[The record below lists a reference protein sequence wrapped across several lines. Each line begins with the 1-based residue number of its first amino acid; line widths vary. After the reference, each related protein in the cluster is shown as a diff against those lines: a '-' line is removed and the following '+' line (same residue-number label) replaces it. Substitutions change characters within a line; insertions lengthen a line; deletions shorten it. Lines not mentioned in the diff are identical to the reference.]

1 MLINAEAFA
10 CSTASLQDI
19 RTAIANF
26 KESGKFVVA
35 YSGAY
40 TQGAY
45 YVSSVADKVFLNP
58 SGSISWHG
66 LSAQTMFLKDLLA
79 KVGVKSRYIQISRRT
94 VHRYRNESCQ
104 QRADPCFHSVNL
116 ERNSKRSIR
125 IKKHLSRKTE

>member
-1 MLINAEAFA
+1 MERYEDNPFEQLLGEEITTRGLEDILTSIEKAKNDPKIKGMLINAEAFA

-19 RTAIANF
+19 RTAIADF

-45 YVSSVADKVFLNP
+45 YVSTVADKVFLNP

-66 LSAQTMFLKDLLA
+66 LSAQTMFLKDYTESVHINRLL
-79 KVGVKSRYIQISRRT
+79 
-94 VHRYRNESCQ
+94 N
-104 QRADPCFHSVNL
+104 
-116 ERNSKRSIR
+116 RSSLPR
-125 IKKHLSRKTE
+125 